1 MTAALQLFNVQE
13 GRYPKT
19 LDELVPKYV
28 GKLPDPPL
36 GYKIN
41 YDTVKGEVTV
51 VRQ

>member
-1 MTAALQLFNVQE
+1 LTAALQLFNVQE